1 MIEPELDPYVEWIA
15 REARR
20 PASID
25 PAAKAR
31 LLAAVHAEPAPRRR
45 PLQWGWL
52 VNPRPLRLSPLGG
65 LALAASLVGVGV
77 ISAGLLKTHGDGQ
90 KVPERPPAVASTQGL
105 PVHQAVH
112 DTVLKFVLVA
122 PHAKGVSLV
131 GDFNDWNAAATP
143 MVRTPTGGTW
153 SVVLPLTPG
162 RHVYAF
168 VVDGASGTQ
177 WVTDPGAPLAPADGF
192 GVPNSV
198 VLVGGSSS

>member
-20 PASID
+20 PASMD

-31 LLAAVHAEPAPRRR
+31 LLAAVRAEPAPRRS

-65 LALAASLVGVGV
+65 LALAASLVGIGV
-77 ISAGLLKTHGDGQ
+77 IAAGLLKTHGDGLRE
-90 KVPERPPAVASTQGL
+90 PGRPLAAASTTGL
-105 PVHQAVH
+105 PVHH

-131 GDFNDWNAAATP
+131 GDFNDWNASATP
-143 MVRTPTGGTW
+143 MVRTRTGGTW

>member
-1 MIEPELDPYVEWIA
+1 MIDPELDPYVEWIA

-31 LLAAVHAEPAPRRR
+31 LLAAVQAEPAPRRR

-77 ISAGLLKTHGDGQ
+77 MAAGLLKTHGDGPHGPGRPLAV
-90 KVPERPPAVASTQGL
+90 VPTLGL
-105 PVHQAVH
+105 PVH

-122 PHAKGVSLV
+122 PHARGVSLV
-131 GDFNDWNAAATP
+131 GDFNDWNASATP

>member
-1 MIEPELDPYVEWIA
+1 MIEPEQDPYVEWIA

-20 PASID
+20 PAIID

-31 LLAAVHAEPAPRRR
+31 LLAAVRAEPLPRRQR
-45 PLQWGWL
+45 ARWGWFL
-52 VNPRPLRLSPLGG
+52 NPRPLTLSPLGG

-77 ISAGLLKTHGDGQ
+77 MAGLLKTHGDGQ
-90 KVPERPPAVASTQGL
+90 VVPGRSSIVAPPLEL
-105 PVHQAVH
+105 PVH

-122 PHAKGVSLV
+122 PHAKGVALV

-143 MVRTPTGGTW
+143 MARTPTGGTW
-153 SVVLPLTPG
+153 SVALQLKPG

-168 VVDGASGTQ
+168 IVDGVNGVQ

-192 GVPNSV
+192 GTPNSV